1 MGARVSRAARV
12 VDVVRFPLGPGWL
25 PLLVALLIRVPGI
38 VQDFWFDEAWS
49 WLLVRQLV
57 ASPLDVLT
65 RVHVD
70 NNHPL
75 NSLFLYLLGEHAAWV
90 VYRVPALM
98 FGVASVAL
106 AGRILSRRG
115 RAHAMVAMTLIG
127 CSYPLI
133 VYSSEARGYAPMI
146 FFVLLAIDAYERYLV
161 TRAWPALATFWAAV
175 VLGFLSHLTFV
186 HAYGAIL
193 VWTGYEARKR
203 RGDVAALAELA
214 GSQSVPLLFVA
225 ALYLVFIRHLHV
237 AGGEPARL
245 PSVLAETAGAALGT
259 PPHGVWLWTAIAAL
273 VLVVSGG
280 LRTIRRVD
288 PGLFVFFLAGIVI
301 VPGLTVLVEFQRAA
315 LVEPRFFPRYFL
327 VSITL
332 CLLVGAWMLGE
343 QVQHGAL
350 RRRVAAAVIAAY
362 VLGNLWQAAAFVR
375 YGRGHYREA
384 LARMARE
391 TAGATIR
398 VASNSELRTPVLLAF
413 HGRSLPAGR
422 TVIFYGRT
430 SPRVDEVDWHIRED
444 VRPTASVPPA
454 VEDGRGH
461 RFELTERYAF
471 YGLSGSQWSLYRR
484 QPGR

>member
-1 MGARVSRAARV
+1 
-12 VDVVRFPLGPGWL
+12 VRFPLVACWL
-25 PLLVALLIRVPGI
+25 FLLLAIVIRVPGI

-49 WLLVRQLV
+49 WLLVQQLV

-65 RVHVD
+65 RAHID

-75 NSLFLYLLGEHAAWV
+75 NSLFLYLLGGHATWV

-98 FGVASVAL
+98 FGIASVAL

-115 RAHAMVAMTLIG
+115 RAHAMVATILTG

-146 FFVLLAIDAYERYLV
+146 FFVLLAIDAYDRYLV
-161 TRAWPALATFWAAV
+161 TRAWLALATFWAAV

-193 VWTGYEARKR
+193 VWTGHEARKR
-203 RGDVAALAELA
+203 RGEFGALAELA

-237 AGGEPARL
+237 AGGEPAPL
-245 PSVLAETAGAALGT
+245 LSVLAETAGATLGT
-259 PPHGVWLWTAIAAL
+259 PPRGVWLWIAIAAL
-273 VLVVSGG
+273 VLVVGGG
-280 LRTIRRVD
+280 LRTIRRID
-288 PGLFVFFLAGIVI
+288 PGLFLFFLAGIIV
-301 VPGLTVLVEFQRAA
+301 VPGLTVLIEFQRAA
-315 LVEPRFFPRYFL
+315 LVAPRFFPRYFL

-343 QVQHGAL
+343 QVQHGGV

-362 VLGNLWQAAAFVR
+362 VLGNLWQAAAFIR

-384 LARMARE
+384 LAHMAQE
-391 TAGATIR
+391 TTDANIR
-398 VASNSELRTPVLLAF
+398 VASNSELRTRVLLAF
-413 HGRSLPAGR
+413 HGRALPAGR

-430 SPRVDEVDWHIRED
+430 SPRMDEVDWHIRED
-444 VRPTASVPPA
+444 VQPTTSVPLA
-454 VEDGRGH
+454 IEDGRGH
-461 RFELTERYAF
+461 RFQLTARYAF
-471 YGLSGSQWSLYRR
+471 YGLSGSQWSLYQR
-484 QPGR
+484 QPRR

>member
-1 MGARVSRAARV
+1 
-12 VDVVRFPLGPGWL
+12 VRFPLVACWL
-25 PLLVALLIRVPGI
+25 FLLLAIVIRVPGI

-49 WLLVRQLV
+49 WLLVQQLV

-65 RVHVD
+65 RAHID

-75 NSLFLYLLGEHAAWV
+75 NSLFLYLLGGHATWV

-98 FGVASVAL
+98 FGIASVAL

-115 RAHAMVAMTLIG
+115 RAHAMVATILTG

-146 FFVLLAIDAYERYLV
+146 FFVLLAIDAYDRYLV
-161 TRAWPALATFWAAV
+161 TRAWLALATFWAAV

-193 VWTGYEARKR
+193 VWTGHEARKR
-203 RGDVAALAELA
+203 RGEFGALAELA

-237 AGGEPARL
+237 AGGEPAPL
-245 PSVLAETAGAALGT
+245 LSVLAETAGATLGT
-259 PPHGVWLWTAIAAL
+259 PPRGVWLWIAIAAL
-273 VLVVSGG
+273 VLVVGGG
-280 LRTIRRVD
+280 LRTIRRID
-288 PGLFVFFLAGIVI
+288 PGLFVFFLAGIMI
-301 VPGLTVLVEFQRAA
+301 VPGLTVLIEFQRAA

-343 QVQHGAL
+343 QLQHGAM
-350 RRRVAAAVIAAY
+350 RRLVAVAVIAAN
-362 VLGNLWQAAAFVR
+362 VLGNLWQAAAFIR

-384 LARMARE
+384 LAYMARE
-391 TAGATIR
+391 TPDANIR
-398 VASNSELRTPVLLAF
+398 VASNSELRTRVLLAF

-422 TVIFYGRT
+422 MVISMGAR
-430 SPRVDEVDWHIRED
+430 
-444 VRPTASVPPA
+444 RPTWTRWTGTSAKTCSQRRVCPSRSMTDA
-454 VEDGRGH
+454 VID
-461 RFELTERYAF
+461 
-471 YGLSGSQWSLYRR
+471 SS
-484 QPGR
+484 